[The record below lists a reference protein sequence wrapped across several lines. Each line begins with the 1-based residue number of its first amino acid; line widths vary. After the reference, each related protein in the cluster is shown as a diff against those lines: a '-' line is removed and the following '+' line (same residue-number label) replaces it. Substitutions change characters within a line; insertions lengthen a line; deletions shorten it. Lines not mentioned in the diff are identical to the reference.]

1 MRIGD
6 VLIRNLIE
14 NSVNQDQ
21 KSSISTKSKASLK
34 RTELVNC
41 IQNCGVNFC
50 IWETKVKDGRGDFL
64 KNLEW
69 TSLTGSDFKKL
80 LKFLPEQLA
89 NSTILDTSNKTKVIE
104 LWVAFGKL
112 YSTLSEWN
120 PPLDKI
126 DFFFEES
133 KKWINEFLDLGRS
146 LEGYDSK
153 CITPYMHILVYHVPQ
168 LMKMYG
174 GIKQFTG
181 QGVEKT
187 NDDIKLIY
195 HRKTNKHAATSEA
208 LRVRYR
214 KYLNRK
220 CSRIKRKYNK
230 KNQVYW
236 VGGGKR
242 HVFLRYKAKL
252 KH

>member
-1 MRIGD
+1 M
-6 VLIRNLIE
+6 
-14 NSVNQDQ
+14 
-21 KSSISTKSKASLK
+21 
-34 RTELVNC
+34 
-41 IQNCGVNFC
+41 
-50 IWETKVKDGRGDFL
+50 
-64 KNLEW
+64 
-69 TSLTGSDFKKL
+69 
-80 LKFLPEQLA
+80 KFLPEQLA

-126 DFFFEES
+126 EFFFEES

-214 KYLNRK
+214 KYLYRK

-230 KNQVYW
+230 KKSSVLGW
-236 VGGGKR
+236 RRKTTR
-242 HVFLRYKAKL
+242 FSEI
-252 KH
+252 